1 MAQEQDKKKIFL
13 GIAVLMGLL
22 FTISLA
28 TLYLKSD
35 HSPLRHICSCPLDSM
50 MLDVLP
56 VLATLSMMVGAG
68 VYYFMSRKV
77 ETKDTSL
84 KRNTGVLLGLLNK
97 DERKAVERL
106 VAGRGQALQAELSRL
121 PEMNK
126 VKSHRIIQRLR
137 ERGVLTIERHGK
149 TNIIRLN
156 DEMRDGLL

>member
-1 MAQEQDKKKIFL
+1 
-13 GIAVLMGLL
+13 
-22 FTISLA
+22 
-28 TLYLKSD
+28 
-35 HSPLRHICSCPLDSM
+35 M

-84 KRNTGVLLGLLNK
+84 KKNTGVLLGLLNK

-106 VAGRGQALQAELSRL
+106 VAGRGQALQAELTRL

-156 DEMRDGLL
+156 EEMRDGLL

>member
-1 MAQEQDKKKIFL
+1 
-13 GIAVLMGLL
+13 
-22 FTISLA
+22 
-28 TLYLKSD
+28 
-35 HSPLRHICSCPLDSM
+35 
-50 MLDVLP
+50 
-56 VLATLSMMVGAG
+56 
-68 VYYFMSRKV
+68 
-77 ETKDTSL
+77 
-84 KRNTGVLLGLLNK
+84 VLLGLLNK

-106 VAGRGQALQAELSRL
+106 VAGRGQALQAELTRL